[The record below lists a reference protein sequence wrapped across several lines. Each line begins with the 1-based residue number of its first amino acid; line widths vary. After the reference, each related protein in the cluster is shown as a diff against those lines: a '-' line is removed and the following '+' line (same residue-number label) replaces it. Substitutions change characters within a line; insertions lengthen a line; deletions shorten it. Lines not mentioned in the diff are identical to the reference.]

1 MWMKFW
7 KQKQTYT
14 NLLRAGGKLSIIVA
28 LLVFSILIL
37 FHELGH
43 FVFAKRGGIGVTSF
57 SLGMGPA
64 ILKKKIGETEYCL
77 RIFPFGGSCAMVG
90 EDEESDAENAFNK
103 KSVWTRISVVAAGP
117 VFNFILAFVGAIIM
131 IISIGVDKPVIAE
144 MIEGY
149 PAYEAGVRAGDEI
162 ISMNG
167 RNIGVYRDVSMYI
180 QLHQGET
187 IDLVYERDGERYE
200 TTIVPQMDEDGYY
213 LMGITGGAY
222 SKCSNPIEVIKY
234 AGCEVGY
241 WIHMVFDSL
250 KMMVTGQVSR
260 EDVGGPVRIVSMIGD
275 TYEQSAAIS
284 GFAVFINMLNMLI
297 FLSANLGVMNL
308 LPIPALDGGRLLLM
322 LVEVVTRK
330 RVPEK
335 VEGYIHMAGFA
346 VLMAL
351 MVLILFNDISLM
363 FFN

>member
-1 MWMKFW
+1 M
-7 KQKQTYT
+7 
-14 NLLRAGGKLSIIVA
+14 SIIVA
-28 LLVFSILIL
+28 LVIFGLLIF

-43 FVFAKRGGIGVTSF
+43 FLLAKRGGIGVTSF

-64 ILKKKIGETEYCL
+64 IFRKKIGETEYCL
-77 RIFPFGGSCAMVG
+77 RILPFGGSCAMVG
-90 EDEESDAENAFNK
+90 EDMESDEENAFNK
-103 KSVWTRISVVAAGP
+103 KGVWTRISVVAAGP
-117 VFNFILAFVGAIIM
+117 VFNFILAFVGAVVM
-131 IISIGVDKPVIAE
+131 ILCVGVDKPVIAE
-144 MIEGY
+144 MLEGY

-180 QLHQGET
+180 QLHQGEE
-187 IDLVYERDGERYE
+187 IDLVYARDGQRYE
-200 TTIVPQMDEDGYY
+200 TIIQPKMDEDGYY
-213 LMGITGGAY
+213 LMGVTGGGY
-222 SKCSNPIEVIKY
+222 TKCEGPLEVVKY
-234 AGCEVGY
+234 AGAEVGY

-250 KMMVTGQVSR
+250 KMMVSGQVKR
-260 EDVGGPVRIVSMIGD
+260 EDVGGPVRIVGMIGD

-284 GFAVFINMLNMLI
+284 GFAVFINLLNMVI

-335 VEGYIHMAGFA
+335 VEGYIHMAGFV
-346 VLMAL
+346 VLMGL
-351 MVLILFNDISLM
+351 MVFIVFNDISVM
-363 FFN
+363 FF

>member
-1 MWMKFW
+1 M
-7 KQKQTYT
+7 
-14 NLLRAGGKLSIIVA
+14 SIIVA
-28 LLVFSILIL
+28 LLIFGLLIF

-43 FVFAKRGGIGVTSF
+43 FIFAKRGGIGVTSF

-64 ILKKKIGETEYCL
+64 ILKKKIGETEYAL
-77 RIFPFGGSCAMVG
+77 RILPFGGSCAMVG
-90 EDEESDAENAFNK
+90 EDQESDAENAFNK
-103 KSVWTRISVVAAGP
+103 KGVWTRISVVAAGP
-117 VFNFILAFVGAIIM
+117 VFNFILAFVGSIIM
-131 IISIGVDKPVIAE
+131 VLCIGVDKPVITE

-180 QLHQGET
+180 QLHQGDV

-200 TTIVPQMDEDGYY
+200 TTITPKMDEEGYY

-222 SKCSNPIEVIKY
+222 SKCENPLEVIKY

-250 KMMVTGQVSR
+250 KMMVSGQVKR

-284 GFAVFINMLNMLI
+284 GFAVFINMLNMVI

-308 LPIPALDGGRLLLM
+308 LPIPALDGGRLLIM

-335 VEGYIHMAGFA
+335 IEGFIHMAGFA

-363 FFN
+363 FFG

>member
-1 MWMKFW
+1 M
-7 KQKQTYT
+7 
-14 NLLRAGGKLSIIVA
+14 SIIVA
-28 LLVFSILIL
+28 LLIFGLLIF

-43 FVFAKRGGIGVTSF
+43 FLLAKRGGIGVTSF

-64 ILKKKIGETEYCL
+64 ILKKKVGETEYCL
-77 RIFPFGGSCAMVG
+77 RILPFGGSCAMVG

-103 KSVWTRISVVAAGP
+103 KGVWTRISVVAAGP
-117 VFNFILAFVGAIIM
+117 VFNFILAFVCAIIM
-131 IISIGVDKPVIAE
+131 VCAVGVDKPVIAE
-144 MIEGY
+144 MMEGY

-167 RNIGVYRDVSMYI
+167 RNIGVYRDVRMYI
-180 QLHQGET
+180 QLHQGEEV
-187 IDLVYERDGERYE
+187 DLVYERDGERYE
-200 TTIVPQMDEDGYY
+200 ATIVPQMDEEGYY

-222 SKCSNPIEVIKY
+222 SKCENPLEVIKY

-250 KMMVTGQVSR
+250 KLMVTGQVSR
-260 EDVGGPVRIVSMIGD
+260 EDVGGPVRIVGMIGD

-284 GFAVFINMLNMLI
+284 GFAVFTSMLNMVI

-308 LPIPALDGGRLLLM
+308 LPIPALDGGRLFIM
-322 LVEVVTRK
+322 LIEVVTRK

-335 VEGYIHMAGFA
+335 IEGYIHMAGFA
-346 VLMAL
+346 VLMTL
-351 MVLILFNDISLM
+351 MVMILFNDISLM
-363 FFN
+363 FLN

>member
-1 MWMKFW
+1 M
-7 KQKQTYT
+7 
-14 NLLRAGGKLSIIVA
+14 SIIVA
-28 LLVFSILIL
+28 LLIFGLLIF

-43 FVFAKRGGIGVTSF
+43 FLFAKRGGIGVTSF

-64 ILKKKIGETEYCL
+64 ILKKQIGETEYAL
-77 RIFPFGGSCAMVG
+77 RILPFGGSCAMVG
-90 EDEESDAENAFNK
+90 EDTESDAENAFNK

-117 VFNFILAFVGAIIM
+117 VFNFILAFVGAVIM
-131 IISIGVDKPVIAE
+131 VCCVGVDKPVITE
-144 MIEGY
+144 MMEGY

-162 ISMNG
+162 ISMNS
-167 RNIGVYRDVSMYI
+167 RNIGVYRDISMYI
-180 QLHQGET
+180 QLHQGEA
-187 IDLVYERDGERYE
+187 IDLVYKRDGERYE
-200 TTIVPQMDEDGYY
+200 TTIVPKMDEEGYY

-222 SKCSNPIEVIKY
+222 TKCTNPLEVIKY

-250 KMMVTGQVSR
+250 KLMVSGQVSR
-260 EDVGGPVRIVSMIGD
+260 EEVGGPVRIVSMIGD

-284 GFAVFINMLNMLI
+284 GFMVFISMLNMVI

-351 MVLILFNDISLM
+351 MVLILFNDISIM
-363 FFN
+363 FF

>member
-1 MWMKFW
+1 M
-7 KQKQTYT
+7 
-14 NLLRAGGKLSIIVA
+14 SIIVA

-43 FVFAKRGGIGVTSF
+43 FLLAKRGGIGVTSF

-64 ILKKKIGETEYCL
+64 IWKKQIGETEYCL

-90 EDEESDAENAFNK
+90 EDEECDAENAFNK
-103 KSVWTRISVVAAGP
+103 KGVWTRISVVAAGP
-117 VFNFILAFVGAIIM
+117 VFNFILAFAGSVIM
-131 IISIGVDKPVIAE
+131 ILCIGVDKPFVSE
-144 MIEGY
+144 TMEGY

-167 RNIGVYRDVSMYI
+167 RGIGVYRDVSLYI
-180 QLHQGET
+180 QLHQGENV
-187 IDLVYERDGERYE
+187 DLVYERAGERYE
-200 TTIVPQMDEDGYY
+200 TTIEPKLGEDGMY

-222 SKCSNPIEVIKY
+222 TKCSNPLELIKY

-260 EDVGGPVRIVSMIGD
+260 EDVGGPVRIVGMIGD
-275 TYEQSAAIS
+275 TYKESAKIS
-284 GFAVFINMLNMLI
+284 AFAVFINMLNMVI

-308 LPIPALDGGRLLLM
+308 LPIPALDGGRLFIM
-322 LVEVVTRK
+322 LIEVVTRK

-335 VEGYIHMAGFA
+335 IEGYIHLAGFA
-346 VLMAL
+346 VLMSL

-363 FFN
+363 FF

>member
-1 MWMKFW
+1 M
-7 KQKQTYT
+7 
-14 NLLRAGGKLSIIVA
+14 SIIVA
-28 LLVFSILIL
+28 LVIFGLLIF

-43 FVFAKRGGIGVTSF
+43 FLLAKRGGIGVTSF

-77 RIFPFGGSCAMVG
+77 RILPFGGSCAMIG
-90 EDEESDAENAFNK
+90 EDTESDEENAFNK
-103 KSVWTRISVVAAGP
+103 KGVWTRISVVAAGP
-117 VFNFILAFVGAIIM
+117 VFNFILAFVGAIVM
-131 IISIGVDKPVIAE
+131 ILCIGVDKPIITE
-144 MIEGY
+144 MIDGY
-149 PAYEAGVRAGDEI
+149 PAYEAGVRAGDEV

-180 QLHQGET
+180 QLHQGEE
-187 IDLVYERDGERYE
+187 IELVYARDGERFE
-200 TTIVPQMDEDGYY
+200 TTIIPKMSEDGYY

-222 SKCSNPIEVIKY
+222 TKCENSLEVIKY

-250 KMMVTGQVSR
+250 KMMVTGQVKR
-260 EDVGGPVRIVSMIGD
+260 EDVGGPVRIVGMMGD
-275 TYEQSAAIS
+275 VYEESAAIS
-284 GFAVFINMLNMLI
+284 GFAVFINMLNMVI

-308 LPIPALDGGRLLLM
+308 LPIPALDGGRLLIM
-322 LVEVVTRK
+322 FIEVITRR

-335 VEGYIHMAGFA
+335 IEGYIHMAGFA
-346 VLMAL
+346 VLMSL

-363 FFN
+363 FF

>member
-1 MWMKFW
+1 M
-7 KQKQTYT
+7 
-14 NLLRAGGKLSIIVA
+14 SIIVA
-28 LLVFSILIL
+28 LVIFGLLIF

-43 FVFAKRGGIGVTSF
+43 FLLAKRGGIGVTSF

-77 RIFPFGGSCAMVG
+77 RILPFGGSCAMIG
-90 EDEESDAENAFNK
+90 EDTESDEENAFNK
-103 KSVWTRISVVAAGP
+103 KGVWTRISVVAAGP
-117 VFNFILAFVGAIIM
+117 VFNFILAFVGAIVM
-131 IISIGVDKPVIAE
+131 ILCIGVDKPIITE
-144 MIEGY
+144 MIDGY
-149 PAYEAGVRAGDEI
+149 PAYEAGVRAGDEV

-180 QLHQGET
+180 QLHQGEE
-187 IDLVYERDGERYE
+187 IELVYARDGERFE
-200 TTIVPQMDEDGYY
+200 TTIIPKMSEDGYY

-222 SKCSNPIEVIKY
+222 TKCENSLEVIKY

-250 KMMVTGQVSR
+250 KMMVTGQVKR
-260 EDVGGPVRIVSMIGD
+260 EDVGGPVRIVGMMGD
-275 TYEQSAAIS
+275 VYEESAAIS
-284 GFAVFINMLNMLI
+284 GFAVFINMLNVVI

-308 LPIPALDGGRLLLM
+308 LPIPALDGGRLFIM
-322 LVEVVTRK
+322 LIEVVTRK

-335 VEGYIHMAGFA
+335 IEGYIHTAGFV
-346 VLMAL
+346 VLMSL

-363 FFN
+363 FF

>member
-1 MWMKFW
+1 M
-7 KQKQTYT
+7 
-14 NLLRAGGKLSIIVA
+14 SIIVA
-28 LLVFSILIL
+28 LLIFGLLIF

-43 FVFAKRGGIGVTSF
+43 FLLAKRGGIGVTAF

-103 KSVWTRISVVAAGP
+103 KGVWTRISVVAAGP
-117 VFNFILAFVGAIIM
+117 FFNFVLAFAGSIIM
-131 IISIGVDKPVIAE
+131 VCAVGVDKPVITE
-144 MIEGY
+144 MMEGY

-180 QLHQGET
+180 QLHQGEA
-187 IDLVYERDGERYE
+187 IDLVYERNGERYE
-200 TTIVPQMDEDGYY
+200 TTILPKMSEDGYY

-222 SKCSNPIEVIKY
+222 TKCDNPIEVIKY

-284 GFAVFINMLNMLI
+284 GFAVFINMLNMVI

-308 LPIPALDGGRLLLM
+308 LPIPALDGGRLFIM
-322 LVEVVTRK
+322 LIEVITRK
-330 RVPEK
+330 RVPER

-346 VLMAL
+346 VLMSL

-363 FFN
+363 FF

>member
-1 MWMKFW
+1 M
-7 KQKQTYT
+7 
-14 NLLRAGGKLSIIVA
+14 SIIVA
-28 LLVFSILIL
+28 LLIFGLLIF

-43 FVFAKRGGIGVTSF
+43 FLLAKRGGIGVTSF
-57 SLGMGPA
+57 SIGMGPS
-64 ILKKKIGETEYCL
+64 IWKKQIGETEYCL
-77 RIFPFGGSCAMVG
+77 RVLPFGGSCAMVG
-90 EDEESDAENAFNK
+90 EDTESEEENAFNK

-117 VFNFILAFVGAIIM
+117 VFNFILAFVGSVIM
-131 IISIGVDKPVIAE
+131 VLCVGVDKPVITE
-144 MIEGY
+144 MMEGY

-187 IDLVYERDGERYE
+187 IDLVYARDGDRFE
-200 TTIVPQMDEDGYY
+200 TSIAPKLGEDGYY

-222 SKCSNPIEVIKY
+222 TKCENPIEVVKY
-234 AGCEVGY
+234 AVAEVGY

-250 KMMVTGQVSR
+250 KMMVSGQVGR
-260 EDVGGPVRIVSMIGD
+260 EDVGGPVRIVGMIGD

-284 GFAVFINMLNMLI
+284 GFAVFINMLNMVI

-308 LPIPALDGGRLLLM
+308 LPIPALDGGRLFIM
-322 LVEVVTRK
+322 LIEVVTRK

-346 VLMAL
+346 VLMSL

-363 FFN
+363 FF

>member
-1 MWMKFW
+1 M
-7 KQKQTYT
+7 
-14 NLLRAGGKLSIIVA
+14 SIVVA
-28 LLVFSILIL
+28 LLIFGLLIF

-43 FVFAKRGGIGVTSF
+43 FLLAKRGGIGVTAF
-57 SLGMGPA
+57 SLGMGPNL
-64 ILKKKIGETEYCL
+64 LKKKIGETEYCL
-77 RIFPFGGSCAMVG
+77 KLFPFGGSCAMIG

-103 KSVWTRISVVAAGP
+103 KGVWTRISVVAAGP
-117 VFNFILAFVGAIIM
+117 VFNFILAFVGSVIM
-131 IISIGVDKPVIAE
+131 ILCIGVDKPIVTQ
-144 MIEGY
+144 MMDGY

-180 QLHQGET
+180 QLHQGEA

-200 TTIVPQMDEDGYY
+200 TTIEPKMDEDGYY

-222 SKCSNPIEVIKY
+222 SKCSNPLEVIKY

-250 KMMVTGQVSR
+250 KMMVSGQVGR
-260 EDVGGPVRIVSMIGD
+260 KDVGGPVRIVSMIGD

-284 GFAVFINMLNMLI
+284 GFAVFINLLNMVI

-308 LPIPALDGGRLLLM
+308 LPIPALDGGRLVFLLI
-322 LVEVVTRK
+322 EAVTRK
-330 RVPEK
+330 RVPADK
-335 VEGYIHMAGFA
+335 EGYIHLAGFA
-346 VLMAL
+346 LLMAL

-363 FFN
+363 FFK

>member
-1 MWMKFW
+1 M
-7 KQKQTYT
+7 
-14 NLLRAGGKLSIIVA
+14 SIIVA
-28 LLVFSILIL
+28 LLILGLLIF

-43 FVFAKRGGIGVTSF
+43 FLLAKRGGIGVTSF
-57 SLGMGPA
+57 SIGMGPS
-64 ILKKKIGETEYCL
+64 IWKKQIGETEYCL
-77 RIFPFGGSCAMVG
+77 RVLPFGGSCAMVG
-90 EDEESDAENAFNK
+90 EDTESEEENAFNK

-117 VFNFILAFVGAIIM
+117 VFNFILAFVGSVIM
-131 IISIGVDKPVIAE
+131 VLCIGVDKPVIAE
-144 MIEGY
+144 MMEGY

-187 IDLVYERDGERYE
+187 IDLVYARNGERFE
-200 TTIVPQMDEDGYY
+200 TSIAPKLGEDGYY

-222 SKCSNPIEVIKY
+222 TKCENPIEVVKY
-234 AGCEVGY
+234 AVAEVGY

-250 KMMVTGQVSR
+250 KMMVSGQVGR
-260 EDVGGPVRIVSMIGD
+260 EDVGGPVRIVGMIGD

-284 GFAVFINMLNMLI
+284 GFAVFINMLNMVI

-308 LPIPALDGGRLLLM
+308 LPIPALDGGRLFIM
-322 LVEVVTRK
+322 LIEVVTRK

-346 VLMAL
+346 VLMSL

-363 FFN
+363 FF

>member
-1 MWMKFW
+1 M
-7 KQKQTYT
+7 
-14 NLLRAGGKLSIIVA
+14 SIIVA
-28 LLVFSILIL
+28 LVIFGLLIF

-43 FVFAKRGGIGVTSF
+43 FLLAKRGGIGVTSF

-64 ILKKKIGETEYCL
+64 IFRKKIGETEYCL
-77 RIFPFGGSCAMVG
+77 RILPFGGSCAMVG
-90 EDEESDAENAFNK
+90 EDMESDEENAFNK
-103 KSVWTRISVVAAGP
+103 KGVWTRISVVAAGP
-117 VFNFILAFVGAIIM
+117 VFNFILAFVGAVVM
-131 IISIGVDKPVIAE
+131 ILCVGVDKPVIAE
-144 MIEGY
+144 MLEGY

-180 QLHQGET
+180 QLHQGEE
-187 IDLVYERDGERYE
+187 IDLVYARDGQRYE
-200 TTIVPQMDEDGYY
+200 TIIQPKMDEDGYY
-213 LMGITGGAY
+213 LMGVTGGGY
-222 SKCSNPIEVIKY
+222 TKCEGPLEVVKY
-234 AGCEVGY
+234 AGAEVGY

-250 KMMVTGQVSR
+250 KMMVSGQVKR
-260 EDVGGPVRIVSMIGD
+260 EDVGGPVRIVGMIGD

-284 GFAVFINMLNMLI
+284 SFAVFINLLNMVI

-335 VEGYIHMAGFA
+335 VEGYIHMAGFV
-346 VLMAL
+346 VLMGL
-351 MVLILFNDISLM
+351 MVFIVFNDISLM
-363 FFN
+363 FF

>member
-1 MWMKFW
+1 M
-7 KQKQTYT
+7 
-14 NLLRAGGKLSIIVA
+14 SIIVA
-28 LLVFSILIL
+28 LLIFGLLIF

-43 FVFAKRGGIGVTSF
+43 FLLAKRGGIGVTAF

-103 KSVWTRISVVAAGP
+103 KGVWTRISVVAAGP
-117 VFNFILAFVGAIIM
+117 FFNFVLAFAGSIIM
-131 IISIGVDKPVIAE
+131 VCAVGVDKPVITE
-144 MIEGY
+144 MMEGY

-180 QLHQGET
+180 QLHQGEA
-187 IDLVYERDGERYE
+187 IDLVYERNGERYE
-200 TTIVPQMDEDGYY
+200 TTILPKMSEDGYY

-222 SKCSNPIEVIKY
+222 TKCDNPIEVIKY

-284 GFAVFINMLNMLI
+284 GFAVFINMLNMVI

-308 LPIPALDGGRLLLM
+308 LPIPALDGGRLFIM
-322 LVEVVTRK
+322 LIEVITRK

-335 VEGYIHMAGFA
+335 IEGYIHMAGFT

-363 FFN
+363 FFE

>member
-1 MWMKFW
+1 M
-7 KQKQTYT
+7 
-14 NLLRAGGKLSIIVA
+14 SIIVA

-43 FVFAKRGGIGVTSF
+43 FLLAKRGGIGVTSF

-64 ILKKKIGETEYCL
+64 IWKKQIGETEYCL

-90 EDEESDAENAFNK
+90 EDEECDAENAFNK
-103 KSVWTRISVVAAGP
+103 KGVWTRISVVAAGP
-117 VFNFILAFVGAIIM
+117 VFNFILAFVGSVIM
-131 IISIGVDKPVIAE
+131 ILCIGVDKPFVSE
-144 MIEGY
+144 TMEGY

-167 RNIGVYRDVSMYI
+167 RGIGVYRDVSLYI

-187 IDLVYERDGERYE
+187 VDLVYARDGERYE
-200 TTIVPQMDEDGYY
+200 TTIEPKLGEDGMY

-222 SKCSNPIEVIKY
+222 SKCGNPLELVKY
-234 AGCEVGY
+234 AGSEVGY

-260 EDVGGPVRIVSMIGD
+260 EDVGGPVRIVGMIGD
-275 TYEQSAAIS
+275 TYEESAKIS
-284 GFAVFINMLNMLI
+284 AFAVFINMLNMLI

-308 LPIPALDGGRLLLM
+308 LPIPALDGGRLLIM
-322 LVEVVTRK
+322 LIEVVTRK

-335 VEGYIHMAGFA
+335 IEGYIHLAGFA
-346 VLMAL
+346 VLMSL

-363 FFN
+363 FF

>member
-1 MWMKFW
+1 M
-7 KQKQTYT
+7 
-14 NLLRAGGKLSIIVA
+14 SIIVA
-28 LLVFSILIL
+28 LLIFGLLIF

-43 FVFAKRGGIGVTSF
+43 FLLAKRGGIGVTSF

-64 ILKKKIGETEYCL
+64 IFKKKIGETEYAL
-77 RIFPFGGSCAMVG
+77 RILPFGGSCAMVG
-90 EDEESDAENAFNK
+90 EDTESDAENAFNK
-103 KSVWTRISVVAAGP
+103 KGVWTRISVVAAGP

-131 IISIGVDKPVIAE
+131 VCCIGVDKPVISE

-167 RNIGVYRDVSMYI
+167 RKIGVYRDVSMYI
-180 QLHQGET
+180 QLHQGE
-187 IDLVYERDGERYE
+187 DVELVYERDGERYE
-200 TTIVPQMDEDGYY
+200 TTIVPRMDEDGYY

-222 SKCSNPIEVIKY
+222 SKCTNPLEVIKY

-250 KMMVTGQVSR
+250 KLMVTGQVSR
-260 EDVGGPVRIVSMIGD
+260 QDVGGPVRIVSMIGD

-284 GFAVFINMLNMLI
+284 GFAVFINMLNMVI

-363 FFN
+363 FF